1 MSVSTEVAEY
11 GLKRQLSRL
20 NILQIAINSIIGTG
34 WMFSAMIAASIAGP
48 SALLAWFV
56 AIAIL
61 VLIAFNHAEVGTMF
75 SVAGGSAR
83 FVHYSHGTLA
93 GFGIGW
99 MAWIYGAAT
108 APIEVEGVLNYAK
121 GYTNL
126 NLFHGD
132 GTLSPLGYVVAT
144 ALLAVFVVINLFAV
158 KALGRVHS
166 AITWWKVG
174 TIALVIVAILFARFQ
189 PSNFTSH
196 GFAPY
201 GFHGV
206 LAAVAIGGIVFAYT
220 GFEQAVQLGAET
232 KNPGRNIPFALL
244 GSLVVCSILYIG
256 LQIAYI
262 GALSPEK
269 LAHGWERTSVDVTTG
284 PFAALATSLGLGLI
298 AVIVYIDSVVS
309 PSGNGIAYITSTA
322 RVTYGMGQNRYMP
335 DVVTRVDKRG
345 VPVIGVI
352 VSFVVGLLCLL
363 PFPSWQSLLGF
374 LTSATAMLWAGVPI
388 ALGSFRRSFPD
399 AARPFRLRPAG
410 LWAPLGFAAANLL
423 VYWTGWATNWKVFVA
438 IGIGYAVFVINRAFQ
453 QAEDRPNLDFRSSWW
468 VWVWILGTAAISY
481 MGTFGQASHPS
492 GLGYL
497 SFPYWDTAVMV
508 AFSLLVYYLA
518 IATRLPTE
526 KAQQYAPSDDEHS
539 LKSGET
545 AASTPAPASRE
556 T

>member
-1 MSVSTEVAEY
+1 MSVSTEVPEY
-11 GLKRQLSRL
+11 GLKRQLSRS
-20 NILQIAINSIIGTG
+20 NILQLTINSIIGTG
-34 WMFSAMIAASIAGP
+34 WLFSAMNAAAIAGP

-61 VLIAFNHAEVGTMF
+61 VLIAFNHAELGAMF

-99 MAWIYGAAT
+99 MAWVYGAAT
-108 APIEVEGVLNYAK
+108 APIEVEGVLSYAE

-126 NLFHGD
+126 NLFHAS
-132 GTLSPLGYVVAT
+132 GTLTPVGYLVAAT
-144 ALLAVFVVINLFAV
+144 LLALFVVVNLFAIR
-158 KALGRVHS
+158 AIGRLHN

-174 TIALVIVAILFARFQ
+174 TIALVIVTILFARFQ

-196 GFAPY
+196 GFAPQ
-201 GFHGV
+201 GLHGV

-244 GSLVVCSILYIG
+244 ASLVVCSILYIG
-256 LQIAYI
+256 LQVAYI
-262 GALSPEK
+262 GAISPSK
-269 LAHGWERTSVDVTTG
+269 LAHGWEGTSVDITTG

-298 AVIVYIDSVVS
+298 ATIIYVDSVVS

-322 RVTYGMGQNRYMP
+322 RVTYGMGRNGYVP
-335 DVVTRVDKRG
+335 DLMTRVDKRG
-345 VPVIGVI
+345 VPVVGVI

-374 LTSATAMLWAGVPI
+374 LTSATAILWAGVPI
-388 ALGSFRRSFPD
+388 ALGSLRRSLPHV
-399 AARPFRLRPAG
+399 ARPFRLRPAG

-423 VYWTGWATNWKVFVA
+423 VYWTGWETDWKVFVA
-438 IGIGYAVFVINRAFQ
+438 IAIGYAVFFLNRAFQ
-453 QAEDRPNLDFRSSWW
+453 AAEDRPDLDLRSSCWM
-468 VWVWILGTAAISY
+468 WVWIPGTAAISY
-481 MGTFGQASHPS
+481 MGTFGKASHPD

-497 SFPYWDTAVMV
+497 SFPFWDSAVMI
-508 AFSLLVYYLA
+508 AFSLAVYYLA
-518 IATRLPTE
+518 VATRLPNE
-526 KAQQYAPSDDEHS
+526 EAEEYAPNEDELNLES
-539 LKSGET
+539 SEMGATVLD
-545 AASTPAPASRE
+545 
-556 T
+556 

>member
-1 MSVSTEVAEY
+1 MSASTEVAEY

-20 NILQIAINSIIGTG
+20 NILQITINSIIGTG
-34 WMFSAMIAASIAGP
+34 WLFSAMNAASIAGP
-48 SALLAWFV
+48 AALLAWFV

-61 VLIAFNHAEVGTMF
+61 VLIAFNHAELGAMF

-108 APIEVEGVLNYAK
+108 APIEVQGVLSYAE
-121 GYTNL
+121 GYTHL
-126 NLFHGD
+126 NLFHVD
-132 GTLSPLGYVVAT
+132 GTLTALGYGVAIS
-144 ALLAVFVVINLFAV
+144 LLAVFVVLNLFAL
-158 KALGRVHS
+158 KALGRVHN
-166 AITWWKVG
+166 AVTWWKVG
-174 TIALVIVAILFARFQ
+174 TILLVIVAILFARFE
-189 PSNFTSH
+189 PSNFHSH

-232 KNPGRNIPFALL
+232 KNPGRNIPFA
-244 GSLVVCSILYIG
+244 
-256 LQIAYI
+256 
-262 GALSPEK
+262 
-269 LAHGWERTSVDVTTG
+269 
-284 PFAALATSLGLGLI
+284 ALATSLGLGLI
-298 AVIVYIDSVVS
+298 AAIVYIDSVVS
-309 PSGNGIAYITSTA
+309 PTGNGIAYVTSTA
-322 RVTYGMGQNRYMP
+322 RVTYGMGRNGYIP
-335 DVVTRVDKRG
+335 EVVTRVDKRG

-352 VSFVVGLLCLL
+352 ISFVVGLLCLL

-388 ALGSFRRSFPD
+388 ALGSLRRSFPD

-423 VYWTGWATNWKVFVA
+423 VYWTGWETDWKVFVA
-438 IGIGYAVFVINRAFQ
+438 IAIGYAVFFINRAFQ
-453 QAEDRPNLDFRSSWW
+453 QAEERPDLDFRSSWW

-497 SFPYWDTAVMV
+497 SFPFWDTAVMV
-508 AFSLLVYYLA
+508 AFSLAVYYLA
-518 IATRLPTE
+518 IRTRLPAE
-526 KAQQYAPSDDEHS
+526 KARQYAPSDDE
-539 LKSGET
+539 LNLTPRAG
-545 AASTPAPASRE
+545 AAGLG
-556 T
+556 